1 MSTASERIL
10 PLILDARRT
19 RKKGRVAIEQ
29 RQRARLVEIVS
40 FARSQSPFYRALYDG
55 LPERVE
61 DTKLLPITC
70 KKQLMSCFDEWCTD
84 RRVTLEKVQTF
95 VEDPQQIGEQFLS
108 NYTVL
113 TTSGTT
119 GRRGIFVL
127 DERSMAVTTAMALRM
142 LGAWLSAGDVLRI
155 LTARGRMAM
164 VMAPGGHFASAV
176 AGARLRKKRGERVE
190 ILSVHSPLPELVA
203 RLNEF
208 QPVLLAPYA
217 SVAGLLASEQEAGR
231 LHINPVLIS
240 VTAEGLPTGEIERIA
255 RAFNAKVGNSYAATE
270 CPFFSYSCEQE
281 WLHVNS
287 DWVVFEP
294 VDADHRPVP
303 PGRTS
308 HTVLVS
314 NLANRVQPILRYD
327 LGDSILQ
334 RPDPCPCGNPLPAI
348 RVQGRASDVLTFPT
362 PSGDKVRI
370 APLAFGTL
378 LDQVRGVEMSQIVQT
393 TPMALRV
400 RLRLAASV
408 DPEEVWRTVQNA
420 LTRLLSEQRL
430 QGVTVERADEPPR
443 QSAGGKYREV
453 IPLGEASPEHERKEP

>member
-1 MSTASERIL
+1 MSTMSERVL

-19 RKKGRVAIEQ
+19 RRKGRVALAQ
-29 RQRARLVEIVS
+29 RQRARLAEMVS
-40 FARSQSPFYRALYDG
+40 FARSQSPYYRALYDG

-61 DTKLLPITC
+61 DAKLLPITS
-70 KKQLMSCFDEWCTD
+70 KKQLMGRFDEWCSD
-84 RRVTLEKVQTF
+84 RSVTLEKVQAF
-95 VEDPQQIGEQFLS
+95 VEDPRQIGQQFLS
-108 NYTVL
+108 KYTVL

-127 DERSMAVTTAMALRM
+127 DGRSMAVTSAMALRM
-142 LGAWLSAGDVLRI
+142 LGAWLSVDDVLRI
-155 LTARGRMAM
+155 LAGRGRLAM
-164 VMAPGGHFASAV
+164 VMATGGHFASAV
-176 AGARLRKKRGERVE
+176 AGERLRKKRGERVE

-217 SVAGLLASEQEAGR
+217 SVAALLASEQEAGR

-240 VTAEGLPTGEIERIA
+240 VTAEGLPTSEIKRIA

-270 CPFFSYSCEQE
+270 CPFFSYSCEHE

-303 PGRTS
+303 PGQTS

-327 LGDSILQ
+327 LGDSILA
-334 RPDPCPCGNPLPAI
+334 RPDPCPCGDPLPAI

-378 LDQVRGVEMSQIVQT
+378 LDQVCGVEMSQIMQT
-393 TPMALRV
+393 TPMTLRV

-408 DPEEVWRTVQNA
+408 DPDQVWRSVQNA
-420 LTRLLSEQRL
+420 LTRLLSEQKL
-430 QGVTVERADEPPR
+430 QGVTVERADEPPQ
-443 QSAGGKYREV
+443 QSTGGKYREV
-453 IPLGEASPEHERKEP
+453 IPLGEASPEHERKKP